1 MRLNHIKALIEV
13 DLLQSNRQLANNN
26 RAEKLQKKNIYWR
39 MLLQNV
45 AVIFIFVLLF
55 GTMLSNVPLVEFPGI
70 FSQTIGFM
78 ILFSLLQIFQLI
90 YNLFYDETDLST
102 YLSLPFTVSELFT
115 SKIATIIITSFAYF
129 ISPLIFM
136 VILGQQ
142 TGTSFAVSI
151 PIGLI
156 STVLIMLVTIL
167 GVFIL
172 LDLLNRWS
180 FFRKN
185 KKVFTIIIY
194 VVLFGFIF
202 YNLYG
207 NDIVES
213 TPGMGIL
220 DQEINPLF
228 VGFHEVFIP
237 GMQLKGWIKIGLWFI
252 IGIALVFIMYK
263 WVVPQLYSE
272 NEGTVTSQKRKRKK
286 TQTISSIA
294 SNSKWKVFV
303 KYQLRQLQ
311 DTTLILQM
319 LFSKFYLPIIMIAPT
334 LFNGASLDLSIL
346 DQVPYLWGA
355 YLIIGI
361 GLAVIMISET
371 SISGVIISFD
381 KDNYYYIQS
390 LPISFRNYL
399 KFKFYFAFVI
409 EWMISA
415 IVIIGIALYLRV
427 PILPLA
433 ILLIGYTVG
442 TYVASLYYYMRDYRL
457 LNLSWNNFNEL
468 MQRGVSQAI
477 RIFIQLF
484 VIFVGVLAIFGLIFW
499 FVFIINDMTRLII
512 SLVVAILLLGGF
524 LGINRYA
531 EKKFWSQFNQ

>member
-185 KKVFTIIIY
+185 KKIFTIIIY

-252 IGIALVFIMYK
+252 SGLALVFIMYK

>member
-213 TPGMGIL
+213 TPRMGIL

-252 IGIALVFIMYK
+252 IGLALVFIMYK

>member
-334 LFNGASLDLSIL
+334 LFNGAPLDLSIL

>member
-142 TGTSFAVSI
+142 TGTSFAVST

-252 IGIALVFIMYK
+252 IGLALVFIMYK

-524 LGINRYA
+524 LGINRYS

>member
-1 MRLNHIKALIEV
+1 M
-13 DLLQSNRQLANNN
+13 LQSNRQMANNN

-252 IGIALVFIMYK
+252 IGLALVFIMYK

>member
-142 TGTSFAVSI
+142 TGTSFAVST

-252 IGIALVFIMYK
+252 IGLALVFIMYK

>member
-220 DQEINPLF
+220 DHEINPLF

-252 IGIALVFIMYK
+252 IGLALMFIMYK

-272 NEGTVTSQKRKRKK
+272 NEGTVTTQKRKRKK
-286 TQTISSIA
+286 TQTISSTA

-355 YLIIGI
+355 YLIIGV

-381 KDNYYYIQS
+381 KENYYYIQS

>member
-252 IGIALVFIMYK
+252 IGLALVFIMYK

>member
-252 IGIALVFIMYK
+252 IGLALVFIMYK

-457 LNLSWNNFNEL
+457 LNLSWNNFNEI